1 MKKLLEK
8 QDYNRGTRPS
18 GHSIGDGFLK
28 ENRGSIP
35 SNVLTFPNS
44 LESKQYREWCKEHGV
59 PQHPARMPE
68 KLAEFFIKFLTS
80 RNSLV
85 LDPFGGSNTTG
96 KVAQDLG
103 RRWISVERDEKYVIG
118 SKGRFRG

>member
-1 MKKLLEK
+1 MLF
-8 QDYNRGTRPS
+8 RS
-18 GHSIGDGFLK
+18 
-28 ENRGSIP
+28 
-35 SNVLTFPNS
+35 
-44 LESKQYREWCKEHGV
+44 ESKQYREWCKEHGV